1 MSVPVQGSSRPT
13 GGRLA
18 SGLVLVFLLT
28 TSGCGTV
35 AAVRALHKGESAV
48 AVSLGGPVAN
58 VAGMD
63 IPMPYA
69 VGRYRYGLTDR
80 AGLFGGAHLAMPAFG
95 VLGLEAGLSY
105 QFLDQRGALPG
116 LSASAGFTGLL
127 KLGGEEAF
135 FPGLDF
141 VASWKL
147 GASWLV
153 YGGVQSMFQLNEKP
167 NVVFAPLVGAERRFG
182 RWRVALESKWYAP
195 TEVTHPRNVNYRL
208 PIGGHG
214 AVGFVVGVSYDFGPR
229 R

>member
-1 MSVPVQGSSRPT
+1 MSVSVLGRSRPT
-13 GGRLA
+13 GGRMA

-28 TSGCGTV
+28 MSGCGTV
-35 AAVRALHKGESAV
+35 TAVRALHRGESAV

-69 VGRYRYGLTDR
+69 VARYRYGFTDR

-95 VLGLEAGLSY
+95 VVGLEAGFSY
-105 QFLDQRGALPG
+105 QLLDQRGVLPG

-127 KLGGEEAF
+127 KPGGAEAL
-135 FPGLDF
+135 FPGFD
-141 VASWKL
+141 VAASWKL
-147 GASWLV
+147 GENWLL
-153 YGGVQSMFQLNEKP
+153 YGGVQSMYQLNEKP
-167 NVVFAPLVGAERRFG
+167 NVVFAPLVGVERKFG

-208 PIGGHG
+208 PIGGRG
-214 AVGFVVGVSYDFGPR
+214 AVGFVVGVSYDFR
-229 R
+229 SRK